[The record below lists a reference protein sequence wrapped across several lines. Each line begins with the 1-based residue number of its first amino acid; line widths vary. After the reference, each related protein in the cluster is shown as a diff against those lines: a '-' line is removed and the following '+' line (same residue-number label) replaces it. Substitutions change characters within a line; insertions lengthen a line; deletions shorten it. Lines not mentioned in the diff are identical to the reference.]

1 MSNYTTACDAIA
13 ASIRQGCC
21 VVMLNAYP
29 DEVAVLAELS
39 TDEANG
45 ENELNIEVVEYSGID
60 EDSGEQWSVLV
71 ELDPRQVVEDYW
83 DDEPCCG
90 EYDIHDF

>member
-1 MSNYTTACDAIA
+1 
-13 ASIRQGCC
+13 
-21 VVMLNAYP
+21 MLNAYP

-45 ENELNIEVVEYSGID
+45 ENEVNIEVVEYSGID

-83 DDEPCCG
+83 DDEPFCG

>member
-1 MSNYTTACDAIA
+1 
-13 ASIRQGCC
+13 
-21 VVMLNAYP
+21 MLNAYP

-45 ENELNIEVVEYSGID
+45 ENEVNIEVVEYSGID

-83 DDEPCCG
+83 DEEPCCR